1 MAVSKNRIDFSQ
13 FLLRLAIG
21 GMAAWLGLQ
30 GLRHGGMPATLMQS
44 LHTLLHLTQILC
56 GLLVVIGLLMPVA
69 SVVLAVIVAW
79 PLVAGWMHGAPL
91 LGNLQGLFLL
101 LVTLAAALGGAGKWA
116 VGRD

>member
-1 MAVSKNRIDFSQ
+1 MTTAGLESEGEVMAGVIAPVPVNPSLGERVRG
-13 FLLRLAIG
+13 FLIAQVAEQTLRWRLWA
-21 GMAAWLGLQ
+21 
-30 GLRHGGMPATLMQS
+30 
-44 LHTLLHLTQILC
+44 
-56 GLLVVIGLLMPVA
+56 PVA
-69 SVVLAVIVAW
+69 FGGGCAVYFSLKSEPTAW